1 MLKRNLLAVAVCSS
15 SLLLSSGV
23 SAAMQKDKDEGV
35 DSVHTWGPWNGVQ
48 TAAGPG
54 APGNLPLSLQFADA
68 QNSTD
73 GAAFEAGVETVVD
86 TVVDNAGPRE
96 YHVYH
101 KRGEYEQAFFDSL
114 VITDQ
119 INNKKDQVQ
128 FSVATES
135 GEIISVGMRQR
146 RAVGEYSAIFE
157 KKNKGFWQITVPETD
172 SVTPAFYL
180 GFWEKKQR
188 KNVWHEGSFVYGDSS
203 SIDAVLALPQ
213 GIEQNAALA
222 NYSGFFLNG
231 GNVDITIDFSGSGS
245 WVGQFDM
252 DGNGF
257 DVTSG
262 SINGVDLVGNAVGD
276 SVVAGQVEAS
286 FFGSKAQFINGI
298 ADVDFGDEQIM
309 DVFATANSQ
318 GDLNI
323 AQ

>member
-1 MLKRNLLAVAVCSS
+1 MSKLSLVSIVLCSS
-15 SLLLSSGV
+15 SLLFS
-23 SAAMQKDKDEGV
+23 SAALSAAQKKDAEEE
-35 DSVHTWGPWNGVQ
+35 SVHSWGPWNGVQ

-54 APGNLPLSLQFADA
+54 VSGNNLPLSLSFVDA
-68 QNSTD
+68 QNATD
-73 GAAFEAGVETVVD
+73 GSAFEAGVD

-101 KRGEYEQAFFDSL
+101 KRGEYEQAFFESL
-114 VITDQ
+114 VITDN

-128 FSVATES
+128 FSVVTES

-172 SVTPAFYL
+172 GVTPAFYL

-188 KNVWHEGSFVYGDSS
+188 KNVWHKGSFVYGDSS

-262 SINGVDLVGNAVGD
+262 SINGVDLVGDAVGD

-309 DVFATANSQ
+309 DTFVSGNAN
-318 GDLNI
+318 
-323 AQ
+323 AE